1 MRSVVTVMNEEK
13 ELELL
18 MDIQEKVGRIDER
31 LRKVEDTDKKAEEAI
46 RRSEKNEEKLIELQN
61 VVEELKEGRKWTQRI
76 AIGAIINAAIAIL
89 SWIHPPF

>member
-1 MRSVVTVMNEEK
+1 MDKDK

-31 LRKVEDTDKKAEEAI
+31 LKKVEDTDLKAEEAI
-46 RRSEKNEEKLIELQN
+46 RLSEKNEEKIVELSAS
-61 VVEELKEGRKWTQRI
+61 VEELKEGRKWIQRT
-76 AIGAIINAAIAIL
+76 AIGAIISAAIAVL

>member
-1 MRSVVTVMNEEK
+1 MIGGDSMDKDK

-31 LRKVEDTDKKAEEAI
+31 LKKVEDTDLKAEEAI
-46 RRSEKNEEKLIELQN
+46 RLSEKNEEKIIELSAA
-61 VVEELKEGRKWTQRI
+61 VEELKECRKWTQRT
-76 AIGAIINAAIAIL
+76 AIGAIISSAIAVL

>member
-1 MRSVVTVMNEEK
+1 MIGGDSMDKDK

-31 LRKVEDTDKKAEEAI
+31 LKKVEDTDRKAEEAI
-46 RRSEKNEEKLIELQN
+46 RLSEKNKEKIVALSAA
-61 VVEELKEGRKWTQRI
+61 VEELKEGRTWTQRT
-76 AIGAIINAAIAIL
+76 AIGAIISASIAVL

>member
-1 MRSVVTVMNEEK
+1 MIGGDSMDKDK

-31 LRKVEDTDKKAEEAI
+31 LKKVEDTDRKAEEAI
-46 RRSEKNEEKLIELQN
+46 RLGEKNEEKIVELSAA
-61 VVEELKEGRKWTQRI
+61 VEELKESRKWTQRT
-76 AIGAIINAAIAIL
+76 AIGAFITAATAVL

>member
-1 MRSVVTVMNEEK
+1 MIGGDSMDKDK

-31 LRKVEDTDKKAEEAI
+31 LKKVEDTDRKAEEAI
-46 RRSEKNEEKLIELQN
+46 RLSEKNEEKIVELSTA
-61 VVEELKEGRKWTQRI
+61 VEELKEGRKWTQRT
-76 AIGAIINAAIAIL
+76 AIGAIISAAIAVL